1 MIYTKS
7 LTHKT
12 MAQAA
17 LETMRKR
24 ILDAEYPPGFQ
35 LKQEGLAQELGMSRI
50 PIREALLMLESE
62 GLVRMLPHR
71 GAVVAEL
78 TFEEIDEIFSM
89 RLLMEPCLLEKSA
102 PKLVAEDFRE
112 LHEIQERYVQSLA
125 SNDIAHWN
133 SINKEFH
140 MRLYRH
146 ADSPRMLSLV
156 ANLLT
161 ESEIHTR
168 VQLVGIPGDRERATI
183 EHRALLDLC
192 EAGRADEAVVLLR
205 AHIDHIR
212 KGLLSM
218 AAVRTRQG
226 ADGST
231 SP

>member
-7 LTHKT
+7 IKHKT
-12 MAQAA
+12 MALAA

-24 ILDAEYPPGFQ
+24 ILDAHYPPGHQ

-50 PIREALLMLESE
+50 PIREALLMLENE

-89 RLLMEPCLLEKSA
+89 RLLMEPCLLERSA
-102 PKLVAEDFRE
+102 PKLEAEDFRE
-112 LHEIQERYVQSLA
+112 LHEIQVRYVQSLER
-125 SNDIAHWN
+125 NDITNWN

-146 ADSPRMLSLV
+146 ADSPRMMTLV

-168 VQLVGIPGDRERATI
+168 VQLVGIPGDRERATA
-183 EHRALLDLC
+183 EHLALLQLC
-192 EAGRADEAVVLLR
+192 EAGRAEEAVTLLR

-212 KGLLSM
+212 RGLLSM

-226 ADGST
+226 AE
-231 SP
+231 